1 MALQGTIDAFPLGDV
16 LGLLSSSSKTG
27 RLVLEGD
34 RGTATLWIEDG
45 RVVGGGGSARHA
57 DTAELF
63 VFEMLRFGDGSFAF
77 DSGGSEVP
85 EVSVQPTPLAQAV
98 EVARGLLDEWDAVAA
113 IVPSTRHRVRLVAE
127 LASPSV
133 TIGSDQWPLVV
144 AAGTRPTVAEV
155 IEQVRLGE
163 LDGCSAIAALVGA
176 GVLEVQEPSVEAAPP
191 SANGTA
197 PHRAA
202 EPAARA
208 APSEPAA
215 FPDHF
220 PIDDLV
226 GAEDGTPTDPWTE
239 VPDVDDWDVVIDD
252 TLEGADGG
260 AQPHALPDERP
271 IEPVGHLGHLEGTE
285 PAPAE
290 EPDTADATDEVL
302 RQMSRLSPQA
312 AEAIAAALNPT
323 PAVDDRGT
331 DGPSSFLEA
340 Q

>member
-1 MALQGTIDAFPLGDV
+1 MALQGTIDAFPLADV
-16 LGLLSSSSKTG
+16 LALLSSSSKTG

-34 RGTATLWIEDG
+34 RGTATLWIEEG
-45 RVVGGGGSARHA
+45 QVVGGSGRQSAGA
-57 DTAELF
+57 TAASL
-63 VFEMLRFGDGSFAF
+63 VFELLRFGEGSFSF
-77 DSGGSEVP
+77 DSGSSGSP
-85 EVSVQPTPLAQAV
+85 EVAVAPTPLAEALDA
-98 EVARGLLDEWDAVAA
+98 ARGLLQEWDAIAA
-113 IVPSTRHRVRLVAE
+113 VVPSTRHRIALE
-127 LASPSV
+127 PQLSEPSV
-133 TIGSDQWPLVV
+133 TIEASRWPLVV
-144 AAGTRPTVAEV
+144 AAGRVPAVDEV
-155 IEQVRLGE
+155 IEELGLDELAACAEIASLVTAGLLRVEEPRDTASHEIGTTLGE
-163 LDGCSAIAALVGA
+163 GS
-176 GVLEVQEPSVEAAPP
+176 APP
-191 SANGTA
+191 LLQDE
-197 PHRAA
+197 
-202 EPAARA
+202 EP
-208 APSEPAA
+208 PAA